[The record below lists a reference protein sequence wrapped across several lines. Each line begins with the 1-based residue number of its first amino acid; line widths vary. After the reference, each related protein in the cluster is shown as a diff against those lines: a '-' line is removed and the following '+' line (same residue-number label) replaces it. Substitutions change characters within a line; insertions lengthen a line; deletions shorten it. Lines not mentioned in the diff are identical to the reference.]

1 MAAIAFEIQMCDLG
15 VVDYMPVWEA
25 MKAFNEVRTADTRD
39 EVWWVQHP
47 PVYTQ
52 GLNCDRSTLTA
63 SDIPVIAT
71 DRGGQITYHGP
82 GQLVVYPL
90 LDIKRRA
97 KGIRWLVNLLEQLII
112 DFLAIHKIQ
121 GERKTG
127 APGVYVHGKKIAAL
141 GLRVRRGASYHGLSF
156 NVDMDLVPFSNID
169 PCGFED
175 LEVTQLRD
183 LGVPLS
189 ISEVQARLSTQLFA
203 LLTRPN

>member
-1 MAAIAFEIQMCDLG
+1 MATIAFEVQMRDLG
-15 VVDYMPVWEA
+15 VVDYMRVWKA
-25 MKAFNEVRTADTRD
+25 MKAFNEARTAATRD
-39 EVWWVQHP
+39 EVWWVQHL

-52 GLNCDRSTLTA
+52 GLNCDMSTLTA
-63 SDIPVIAT
+63 SDIPVVAA

-82 GQLVVYPL
+82 GQLLVYPL

-97 KGIRWLVNLLEQLII
+97 KGIKWLVNLLEQLII
-112 DFLAIHKIQ
+112 EFLATHDIR
-121 GERKTG
+121 GERKAG
-127 APGVYVHGKKIAAL
+127 APGVYVQGKKIAAL

-156 NVDMDLVPFSNID
+156 NVDMDLVPFANID

-189 ISEVQARLSTQLFA
+189 IDEVQAQLSRQLFTV
-203 LLTRPN
+203 LTHPN